1 MTTPPFNCLSFDGID
16 DYLDCGKID
25 IYMQSYTVEAWFKT
39 TANNTQCIFSATL
52 VGYQSIW
59 MGMEDGKLTFSVF
72 GDKLKTNDA
81 KNDGQWHHVA
91 VVLKFNPPLH
101 HMRQIYI
108 DGIFAVS
115 KDYTGFY
122 GTGGLDTTIGRSL
135 KETSS
140 LSFNGEIAE
149 VRIWKKARTEQEIKT
164 SKDHLLSG
172 TETDLGAYWTL
183 GSTDVNQVTI
193 NDKAG
198 TANATIK
205 NASWKSDNALT
216 LSPPSAD
223 QTTPPEPP
231 VQADPPSEQT
241 TAPSTDPLAETDPV
255 AELLTTITDGDW
267 RKQVVQDAK
276 KAISNGALEM
286 KNNTFQGFNL
296 LKSVAD
302 ILFDAVKIS
311 DVNVELVPSVG
322 LEKVEGDD
330 EDTENPATDGTGN
343 PPTDVKGKPPTD
355 VKGKPL
361 TDGSGKPPTVGNGK
375 PATVGKGKTPRPQP
389 PKKKFRLKTGGG
401 VKISGK
407 TDILGLVAA
416 DIALEFSISDTKEK
430 DALIK
435 IKTSESEGSD
445 ISKVLGGSLPKEVTD
460 ILSVLSSTQLLYPS
474 FAFSTSSVS
483 DDEEPFD
490 VGIDEGFNFYGK
502 ISLADFKSGNK
513 STESNTNT
521 SSNSNTKS
529 TIAHGLGDMLGFVAD
544 VFKIEEITARLCI
557 KKREMG
563 GLDLK
568 LDAVVEQD
576 LEFSSGDNLK
586 IVFQGAVISIAVGGS
601 PPEPSISF
609 GSSIELTIS
618 YIGAENL
625 SMTGSIKLD
634 PESISPSF
642 TLEAID
648 QPFHPFGFSGLSIQA
663 MAIEI
668 GATYIKPYIDSFG
681 VSVKKLQIG
690 DFTGSM
696 GLMLDTNDYDKFV
709 FHIQTPKITFWEFL
723 SAFSPTV
730 FVAYQALPDTVTQ
743 PLETV
748 VNCEIKDMELSV
760 IPAATTIGTI
770 KYDNEGITARGEMNL
785 WGWKAKMDAHISAS
799 EIDVSAEMDAINLS
813 IKKVQLLSVTG
824 AEPGKKPAFGLKL
837 GLTTSP
843 EFLMSLDIT
852 ILSVNTKVD
861 AKADIEGL
869 RFILKNTSDFGEF
882 SLASLLHDKAFYGSG
897 KFNFQINDKISLGKL
912 GAIQLNVGVNF
923 DLTINIDSK
932 FKLSLKGDLK
942 WMNKSVPISY
952 EILEPLPKF
961 EDVPKKLIE
970 YLKQNAAQFF
980 AASFKT
986 LAEWADAVGN
996 GAIIFTGNVTMVAK
1010 DAFKLGEGA
1019 VTEII
1024 AASRKI
1030 GETSAQISKGLKD
1043 YYSWNAGQVATA
1055 LKAANYTIDEVT
1067 NGIKSAYKLNE
1078 KVAAQTLKL
1087 AGYTA
1092 KEVAKT
1098 LESGYNLSMT
1108 RVAQALKA
1116 TDYSIDQ
1123 VATGLKTA
1131 FIISETEVVQLMKDA
1146 GYTIDQISKAIQS
1159 AFKLTKENAA
1169 KALHGANYTAAQVA
1183 GGLKAAYTLTEKQ
1196 VAQTLKGV
1204 NHSAE
1209 EVAKALQG
1217 TYGAG
1222 VDTVTAALK
1231 GAGYKID
1238 EVTDALDYGLN
1249 VTESSIRT
1257 SLQGAGYTVNQI
1269 DQVIAPINPIN
1280 WVPPI
1285 DFSFIN
1291 SFTNWM
1297 APIFTP
1303 WNLF

>member
-16 DYLDCGKID
+16 DYLDCGTID
-25 IYMQSYTVEAWFKT
+25 IYQQSYTVEVWFKT

-52 VGYQSIW
+52 AGYQSIW
-59 MGMEDGKLTFSVF
+59 MGMEDGKLTFSVY
-72 GDKLKTNDA
+72 GDKLITNDA

-91 VVLKFNPPLH
+91 IVLIVAPGVH

-108 DGIFAVS
+108 DGIFVVS
-115 KDYTGFY
+115 KDYSGFY
-122 GTGGLDTTIGRSL
+122 AMGGWDTTIGRSL

-140 LSFNGEIAE
+140 LSFNGEISE

-164 SKDHLLSG
+164 TKDQLLSG

-183 GSTDVNQVTI
+183 GSTDVNQVTV

-205 NASWKSDNALT
+205 NATWKSDNALT
-216 LSPPSAD
+216 LSPPGAD

-241 TAPSTDPLAETDPV
+241 TATSTDTPTETDPV
-255 AELLTTITDGDW
+255 AELLTTIAEGDW
-267 RKQVVQDAK
+267 RKQIVQDAK
-276 KAISNGALEM
+276 KAITNGALEM
-286 KNNTFQGFNL
+286 KDNTFQGFNL
-296 LKSVAD
+296 LKSVTD
-302 ILFDAVKIS
+302 ILFDAVKIT
-311 DVNVELVPSVG
+311 DVNVELVTSAA

-330 EDTENPATDGTGN
+330 ADTGKSATADTGKPTTVGTGKPATADT
-343 PPTDVKGKPPTD
+343 GKPT
-355 VKGKPL
+355 
-361 TDGSGKPPTVGNGK
+361 TSGAGK
-375 PATVGKGKTPRPQP
+375 PATVGKGKTPRPKP
-389 PKKKFRLKTGGG
+389 PGKRFRLKTGGG

-435 IKTSESEGSD
+435 IKTSESEGSN
-445 ISKVLGGSLPKEVTD
+445 ISEILGGSLPKEVKEV
-460 ILSVLSSTQLLYPS
+460 LSVLSDTQLLYPS

-483 DDEEPFD
+483 DDEDPFD

-502 ISLADFKSGNK
+502 IKLTDFKSK
-513 STESNTNT
+513 KPSANTN
-521 SSNSNTKS
+521 SNSNTNSK
-529 TIAHGLGDMLGFVAD
+529 TAGGLGDMLGFIAD

-576 LEFSSGDNLK
+576 LEFSSGNNLK
-586 IVFQGAVISIAVGGS
+586 IVFQGAVISLAVGGS
-601 PPEPSISF
+601 PPEPSITI

-625 SMTGSIKLD
+625 SMTGSIQLD

-642 TLEAID
+642 TLEAMD
-648 QPFHPFGFSGLSIQA
+648 KPFRPFGFSGLSIQS
-663 MAIEI
+663 MAVVI
-668 GATYIKPYIDSFG
+668 GATYMKPYIDNFG

-696 GLMLDTNDYDKFV
+696 GLMIDTNDYDKFV
-709 FHIQTPKITFWEFL
+709 FSVQTPKITFWECL
-723 SAFSPTV
+723 SAFSPTI
-730 FVAYQALPDTVTQ
+730 FVAYQALPDTVTK

-770 KYDNEGITARGEMNL
+770 KYDKEGITARGEMNL
-785 WGWKAKMDAHISAS
+785 WGWKAKMDAHVSAS
-799 EIDVSAEMDAINLS
+799 EIDVSAEMDAINLT
-813 IKKVQLLSVTG
+813 IKKVQLLNVTG
-824 AEPGKKPAFGLKL
+824 AEPGKKPAFELKL
-837 GLTTSP
+837 GLTTPP
-843 EFLMSLDIT
+843 EFMMSLDIT

-897 KFNFQINDKISLGKL
+897 KFNFQINEKIPLGKM

-923 DLTINIDSK
+923 DLTINIESK

-942 WMNKSVPISY
+942 WMNKSVSISY

-970 YLKQNAAQFF
+970 YLKKNAAQLF

-986 LAEWADAVGN
+986 LAEWADAVGK
-996 GAIIFTGNVTMVAK
+996 GAIFFTGKVAQVAK
-1010 DAFKLGEGA
+1010 DTYNLGEGA

-1030 GETSAQISKGLKD
+1030 GETSAQISRGLKD
-1043 YYSWNAGQVATA
+1043 YYGWNAGQVATA

-1067 NGIKSAYKLNE
+1067 NGLKSAYKLNE
-1078 KVAAQTLKL
+1078 KVAAQTLKS

-1092 KEVAKT
+1092 QEVVKT
-1098 LESGYNLSMT
+1098 LESGYNLSMI
-1108 RVAQALKA
+1108 RVTQALKA

-1131 FIISETEVVQLMKDA
+1131 FYISETEVVQLLKDA
-1146 GYTIDQISKAIQS
+1146 GYTIDQISKTIQS

-1209 EVAKALQG
+1209 EVAKALQQ

-1222 VDTVTAALK
+1222 VDTVTVALK

-1257 SLQGAGYTVNQI
+1257 SLQGAGYTANQI
-1269 DQVIAPINPIN
+1269 NQVIAPLNPSN
-1280 WVPPI
+1280 WLPPI
-1285 DFSFIN
+1285 DFSFIS

-1297 APIFTP
+1297 SPIFTP